1 MSSFNPRGI
10 GWSITRE
17 VIEAKNL
24 NAKDAKVFAK
34 AAKEKL
40 LIAYLCETLS
50 ALCVKNQN

>member
-1 MSSFNPRGI
+1 MKTF
-10 GWSITRE
+10 
-17 VIEAKNL
+17 
-24 NAKDAKVFAK
+24 NAKDAKVSAM